1 MSAFLPTI
9 SVYRSLIKYY
19 DLGSSGIKRQNY
31 SVINNREQSLVLGTV
46 FILTATVLFFCY
58 DSR

>member
-1 MSAFLPTI
+1 M
-9 SVYRSLIKYY
+9 
-19 DLGSSGIKRQNY
+19 GSSGIKRQNY